1 MTKANK
7 IRILIGDRQPIFRN
21 GLGRLLSQQPDI
33 TVVGEAENAKQALK
47 LIDEK
52 KPAIVLLDSLLM
64 EQDGQEFIRELEQN
78 HKQVR
83 VIFMTPSERADDFS
97 AMFRKMAAGIL
108 PKQIP
113 LEGLLQCIH
122 KVDSGEPWT
131 PAPTVSSFVVP
142 PNAQNSRF
150 AGMAKQ
156 PSPLSFREKQV
167 VAMVAQGY
175 RNKEIAE
182 RMFISEQTVKNHLH
196 NIFDKLGVSDRLE
209 LALYAIHKNLQSP
222 E

>member
-1 MTKANK
+1 MNKANK

-21 GLGRLLSQQPDI
+21 GLNRLLSQQPDI
-33 TVVGEAENAKQALK
+33 TVVGEAEDAKQALQ
-47 LIDEK
+47 LVDEK
-52 KPAIVLLDSLLM
+52 KPSILLLDSLLV
-64 EQDGQEFIRELEQN
+64 ERDGQEFMKELQQK
-78 HKQVR
+78 HKQLR
-83 VIFMTPSERADDFS
+83 IIFMTPSERADDTT
-97 AMFRKMAAGIL
+97 ATFRKMAAGIL
-108 PKQIP
+108 SKQVP

-122 KVDSGEPWT
+122 KVDSGEPWAQ
-131 PAPTVSSFVVP
+131 APSVSSYP
-142 PNAQNSRF
+142 GASSTQTSRF
-150 AGMAKQ
+150 AGVTKEH
-156 PSPLSFREKQV
+156 SPLSFREKQV

-209 LALYAIHKNLQSP
+209 LALYAIHKNLQSL

>member
-1 MTKANK
+1 MSKANK

-21 GLGRLLSQQPDI
+21 GLNRLLSQQPDI
-33 TVVGEAENAKQALK
+33 TVVGEVEDAKQALK
-47 LIDEK
+47 LADEK
-52 KPAIVLLDSLLM
+52 KPSILLLDSMLV
-64 EQDGQEFIRELEQN
+64 ERDGQDFIRELQQK
-78 HKQVR
+78 HKQLR
-83 VIFMTPSERADDFS
+83 IIFMTPSERADDSS
-97 AMFRKMAAGIL
+97 AVLRKMAAGIL
-108 PKQIP
+108 SKQVP

-131 PAPTVSSFVVP
+131 QAPSVNSFSVMP
-142 PNAQNSRF
+142 GAQNSHF
-150 AGMAKQ
+150 AGMAKEH
-156 PSPLSFREKQV
+156 SPLSFREKQV

-209 LALYAIHKNLQSP
+209 LALYAIHKNLQAA

>member
-1 MTKANK
+1 MSKANK

-21 GLGRLLSQQPDI
+21 GLNRLLSQQPDI
-33 TVVGEAENAKQALK
+33 TVVGEAEDAKQALK
-47 LIDEK
+47 LVDEK
-52 KPAIVLLDSLLM
+52 KPTILLLDSLLM
-64 EQDGQEFIRELEQN
+64 ERDGQELVRELQQK

-97 AMFRKMAAGIL
+97 TTFRKMAGGII

-131 PAPTVSSFVVP
+131 PAPSVNSLSVP

-150 AGMAKQ
+150 AI
-156 PSPLSFREKQV
+156 PREIHRSSRSPTGSRR
-167 VAMVAQGY
+167 G
-175 RNKEIAE
+175 
-182 RMFISEQTVKNHLH
+182 
-196 NIFDKLGVSDRLE
+196 
-209 LALYAIHKNLQSP
+209 
-222 E
+222 